1 MQGGFQVKQPKDIFV
16 LVLCEES
23 GRVTKAFR
31 TRGFSA
37 WSVDLLPTSGDLP
50 QFHVK
55 ADAFEILKLVK
66 RADRMPDLIIAF
78 PPCTYLT
85 VAGNRFA
92 KDPERQKKRVEAA
105 KFVFDLWRKT
115 IPSPLAIENPVGWLN
130 SHWDKP
136 DQIINPFQFGDPFAK
151 RTCLWL
157 RDLPPLVP
165 TNVLERPPEGWA
177 NQCFDASG
185 RNRGFKIRDP
195 KMRSK
200 TFPGIAEAMAEQ
212 WGKYILERGS

>member
-1 MQGGFQVKQPKDIFV
+1 MKSLAKDFFV

-31 TRGFSA
+31 KRGFNA

-50 QFHVK
+50 QYHVQ
-55 ADAFEILKLVK
+55 ADAISAIRQLKF
-66 RADRMPDLIIAF
+66 RCRMPDLIIAF

-92 KDPERQKKRVEAA
+92 KDPERQKKREEAA
-105 KFVFDLWRKT
+105 DFVFEIWEKSW
-115 IPSPLAIENPVGWLN
+115 PSPIAIENPVGWLN
-130 SHWDKP
+130 SHWRPP

-185 RNRGFKIRDP
+185 RNRGFRISNP

-212 WGKYILERGS
+212 WGNYLLERGKK

>member
-1 MQGGFQVKQPKDIFV
+1 MKAFAKDFFV

-31 TRGFSA
+31 KRGFNA

-50 QFHVK
+50 QYHIQF
-55 ADAFEILKLVK
+55 DAILALQNLKEK
-66 RADRMPDLIIAF
+66 NRMPDLIIAF

-92 KDPERQKKRVEAA
+92 KDPERQRKREEAA
-105 KFVFDLWRKT
+105 HFVYSIWERSLPCP
-115 IPSPLAIENPVGWLN
+115 IAIENPVGWLN
-130 SHWDKP
+130 THWKRP
-136 DQIINPFQFGDPFAK
+136 HQIINPYQFGDPFAK

-212 WGKYILERGS
+212 WGNYLLERGKI